1 MKMNCILRSVFSFV
15 PVALLSVAGLQAQ
28 QCSTAA
34 AAGEYVL
41 VCDGYVAPSTGAPLV
56 PTKMLGIA
64 TATSTGTFSGGAT
77 ISQGGVIE
85 SDMLS
90 GTGSVNG
97 GCAGSLV
104 LSQTIG
110 GQTGPQLS
118 LGTVTSNGGNTI
130 DALVAVPNFV
140 LSCKL
145 TRMSSG
151 GNAQLMPP
159 KLKEHGGDTDKVVVA
174 SAAERHS
181 SSEIALR

>member
-1 MKMNCILRSVFSFV
+1 MKTNCILRFVLSFV
-15 PVALLSVAGLQAQ
+15 PVALIPMAGLQAQ

-41 VCDGYVAPSTGAPLV
+41 VCDGYVAASSGAPLV

-77 ISQGGVIE
+77 ISQGGTIE
-85 SDMLS
+85 TDMLS
-90 GTGSVNG
+90 GTGSVSSH
-97 GCAGSLV
+97 CAGSLV
-104 LSQTIG
+104 LSQMIG

-145 TRMSSG
+145 TRMSPTG
-151 GNAQLMPP
+151 TAQVTAP
-159 KLKEHGGDTDKVVVA
+159 KLKEPGVDSDKTVLALARPA
-174 SAAERHS
+174 SNHPSR
-181 SSEIALR
+181 